1 MSRILEK
8 LADQH
13 EERMINVLYKLEEDV
28 VKEVTRATKGQL
40 VSQRLAIQLRP
51 KIKELV
57 ENNFLNEA
65 DLIINEEYNKI
76 AKEVLDTF
84 GEMPIPNKFKSL
96 TEANLSTINALKFQS
111 YSGFEDIGERF
122 IKVINDE
129 LYQSTIAGRPF
140 EDMVSNIR
148 SHINGVYKKSN
159 QREINELVD
168 FINENKYNAVRKLEV
183 EEAVRK
189 LHTQYASDRAG
200 NNLRRYAGQIAHD
213 SVMQFHGQFTIA
225 KAKESGL
232 THFTYT
238 GTLVRDSRDWCR
250 GILGKTYTEKQI
262 RELWNTRSWNGKAN
276 GDPFIVRGGYRCR
289 HTWIPTDP
297 SWGEETV
304 DELPEEPVIDTT
316 PEPVTIESLTSSPRN
331 KALTDATLLIQTR
344 SQVERQLKQR
354 TETVKKDYDD
364 VFVPVEA
371 QARPD
376 GTTSLMSFY
385 GTRFRPDVKGN
396 YAFQVVLKNKPQTVN
411 KKKVIPELTD
421 ESASV
426 VNELMKELDILARK
440 FKIPRLNGVYVGETR
455 RNVIGAMGDGQLFL
469 KASSINN
476 RTKPLSTKP
485 LNEKEQKRFD
495 KLLATLNK
503 AKEEK
508 NNLLREMQDKD
519 MYLTTKID
527 TDGIERLVY
536 PNNDKKTYDMFQAK
550 LKSFSDNIE
559 KLTADILPLSTRNT
573 KLSTAKWK
581 IGDGFAKAPY
591 NAMSYFDNPIDRMR
605 QLFYHEFGHHVHQ
618 MYGLNKKYKD
628 LGTALKEYKRPPVE
642 RKLPTVTNKALDKNK
657 VYASQYMAHD
667 SQEYFAEQF
676 GLYFMDRKDLVD
688 PKFKNLIEDILKE
701 ANDIN

>member
-13 EERMINVLYKLEEDV
+13 EERMINVLYKLEEYV

-129 LYQSTIAGRPF
+129 LYQSTIAGRPY

-168 FINENKYNAVRKLEV
+168 FINENKFNSGMKLQV
-183 EEAVRK
+183 EDAVRK

-232 THFTYT
+232 THFTYS
-238 GTLVRDSRDWCR
+238 GTLVRDSRDWCV
-250 GILGKTYTEKQI
+250 GMLGRTLTEKQI
-262 RELWNTRSWNGKAN
+262 RELWNTRSWQGKST

-297 SWGEETV
+297 SWGEETL
-304 DELPEEPVIDTT
+304 DEVPPEEVIEET
-316 PEPVTIESLTSSPRN
+316 PPPTRQSLVSDISIGALLNRGS
-331 KALTDATLLIQTR
+331 KATR
-344 SQVERQLKQR
+344 
-354 TETVKKDYDD
+354 KDYDRD
-364 VFVPVEA
+364 FNS
-371 QARPD
+371 QLTD
-376 GTTSLMSFY
+376 QQ
-385 GTRFRPDVKGN
+385 KII
-396 YAFQVVLKNKPQTVN
+396 VN
-411 KKKVIPELTD
+411 KLDKPEVVKNTKK
-421 ESASV
+421 
-426 VNELMKELDILARK
+426 
-440 FKIPRLNGVYVGETR
+440 GVYYAR
-455 RNVIGAMGDGQLFL
+455 RRELRAG
-469 KASSINN
+469 
-476 RTKPLSTKP
+476 
-485 LNEKEQKRFD
+485 LNEKKGDFKSYVIAHEYGHHIDYVSNNSRSVAWAQSNQGFIDAIKKDRENLFGTTFVEGNTKKVAD
-495 KLLATLNK
+495 KLF
-503 AKEEK
+503 AKIG
-508 NNLLREMQDKD
+508 
-519 MYLTTKID
+519 TTKMKK
-527 TDGIERLVY
+527 VY
-536 PNNDKKTYDMFQAK
+536 LNNDPNILLYQVPRTE
-550 LKSFSDNIE
+550 LK
-559 KLTADILPLSTRNT
+559 
-573 KLSTAKWK
+573 
-581 IGDGFAKAPY
+581 GDGFAEVSDIVDALMRGSFQKAY
-591 NAMSYFDNPIDRMR
+591 NTWGHGVKYYAQSGRIEKETFAN
-605 QLFYHEFGHHVHQ
+605 LFAIRHDKKAYALAKEIIPNTVKEF
-618 MYGLNKKYKD
+618 
-628 LGTALKEYKRPPVE
+628 EKRLE
-642 RKLPTVTNKALDKNK
+642 TLEKL
-657 VYASQYMAHD
+657 
-667 SQEYFAEQF
+667 
-676 GLYFMDRKDLVD
+676 
-688 PKFKNLIEDILKE
+688 
-701 ANDIN
+701 